1 MKMRPAAA
9 VALVLAC
16 TACMPAPPATPAGGP
31 PADQP
36 PYVDGTVMSVTPSA
50 SGAGVVVV
58 EAADNT
64 AAVTVTSETVVV
76 QELGGGYEPAS
87 FAHLGP
93 NLHVGVWIT
102 GPVRESFPVQVEATG
117 IVIRER

>member
-1 MKMRPAAA
+1 MIRPALLFL
-9 VALVLAC
+9 VACA
-16 TACMPAPPATPAGGP
+16 ACMPSPPAGPAGGP

-36 PYVDGTVMSVTPSA
+36 PYIDGTITSVTPS
-50 SGAGVVVV
+50 GAGGVVVV

-64 AAVTVTSETVVV
+64 AAVTVTGETVVV
-76 QELGGGYEPAS
+76 QELGGGYEPSA
-87 FAHLGP
+87 FGQLGP

>member
-1 MKMRPAAA
+1 MIRRASFM
-9 VALVLAC
+9 ALVLAC
-16 TACMPAPPATPAGGP
+16 SACMPAPPAEPGGGP

-36 PYVDGTVMSVTPSA
+36 PYIDGTITTVTPS
-50 SGAGVVVV
+50 GTGGVVVV
-58 EAADNT
+58 EAEDNT

-87 FAHLGP
+87 FAQLGP

-102 GPVRESFPVQVEATG
+102 GQVRESFPVQVEATG

>member
-1 MKMRPAAA
+1 MIRGAS
-9 VALVLAC
+9 VLALLLAC
-16 TACMPAPPATPAGGP
+16 SACMPAPPSEPAGGP

-36 PYVDGTVMSVTPSA
+36 PYIQGTITSVTA
-50 SGAGVVVV
+50 SDTGGVVVV

-64 AAVTVTSETVVV
+64 AAVTVTATTVVV

-87 FAHLGP
+87 FGNLGP
-93 NLHVGVWIT
+93 NLPVSVWIT

-117 IVIRER
+117 IVILER